1 MAGVWREGGGSG
13 WGCPPFPAPISPHL
27 GSCVPD
33 RTMASAAT
41 EAEKGSPVVVGLLV
55 VGNFI
60 ILVRPPPV
68 LGAQWVGGE
77 EGTAQA
83 WGGVLRAQDPPPLP
97 NPRLHGQCCRLSNQ
111 SSLDSYPSS
120 AASQLCMREPATLLC
135 APSPSI
141 QIMSSSEGCCVA

>member
-83 WGGVLRAQDPPPLP
+83 WGGVLRAQDPPSTPQPPPTRPMLQAVESEQP
-97 NPRLHGQCCRLSNQ
+97 GFL
-111 SSLDSYPSS
+111 
-120 AASQLCMREPATLLC
+120 SQLRCFPALY
-135 APSPSI
+135 A
-141 QIMSSSEGCCVA
+141 